1 MKLPL
6 VLAGLALSVPAALPA
21 APPSSS
27 LEQRL
32 QRLEDTLAIGR
43 LIDSY
48 AATLDAR
55 DLDGYAALFAKDGV
69 WQTGNSTRRGPAEI
83 KAMLVGIFG
92 TPAPG
97 FVNTEDYHLVSNVEV
112 ELIDDSHAKARSRYL
127 YVMRGDNG
135 GPRPVLAGRYEDEI
149 VREGG
154 EWKILHR
161 TDYPVIPT
169 ADEWLKQA
177 AALRPEK

>member
-1 MKLPL
+1 MKPAL
-6 VLAGLALSVPAALPA
+6 VLAGLALSVPAALHA
-21 APPSSS
+21 APQPSS
-27 LEQRL
+27 LEQRV
-32 QRLEDTLAIGR
+32 QRLEDTLAIER
-43 LIDSY
+43 LIDNY

-69 WQTGNSTRRGPAEI
+69 WQTGNSAHRGPAEI

-92 TPAPG
+92 TPGQG

-112 ELIDDSHAKARSRYL
+112 ELVDGDHAKARSRYL
-127 YVMRGDNG
+127 YVMRGDG
-135 GPRPVLAGRYEDEI
+135 GSPRPVLAGRYEDEF

-154 EWKILHR
+154 QWKILRR

-169 ADEWLKQA
+169 AAEWLKQA